1 MANGLS
7 MVNPADI
14 ETLTVLKDASAT
26 AIYGS
31 RASNGVIII
40 TTKKGKNGQAPSVS
54 YNGSVSFSKT
64 QKRYDV
70 LSGDEYRAY
79 ANQLWGDKLPAD
91 LGTANTDWQD
101 QIFRTAV
108 STDHHVSIN
117 GGFKNLPYRVSLGYT
132 DDNGIVK
139 TSNFRRFTAS
149 VNLRTVPAGCVLP
162 AAGSRGRSDAPRA
175 RPAVEAFRRRFGKG
189 GSMNA
194 SKPAPSSQP
203 ASSAQTTSRPVRS
216 VTDVTSTA
224 TMKTVLSTIWAKAG
238 GKYALIVIGAWL
250 LVSALS
256 LVWTP
261 YSLLDTNG
269 FNAWASPS
277 AAHPLGT
284 DGTGADVLSWLM
296 AGSRTNLMIAVLTVI
311 VAAAIGLLLVA
322 AMVSRSGAL
331 ASTSVVVVDALISIP
346 TVLIALILSV
356 PFGAS
361 AAVVIAACGCA
372 YGLNL
377 ARILRP
383 SALLAAR
390 SAYVESALWSGA
402 SSVRV
407 FFTHI
412 VPNTLPVLC
421 VQLSM
426 SAGTS
431 LLAEAGLTYLGV
443 GVGAGVPSWGH
454 SLSTSVKFISVYPM
468 AVLWPGLVVTMV
480 VVALNLFG
488 DALRD
493 AIDPL
498 TNPALREAA

>member
-1 MANGLS
+1 MNAS
-7 MVNPADI
+7 KPAPSSQPASSAQTTSRPVRSVTDV
-14 ETLTVLKDASAT
+14 TSTATMKTVLSTIWAKAGGKYALIVIGAWLLVSALSLVWT
-26 AIYGS
+26 PYS
-31 RASNGVIII
+31 LLNTNGF
-40 TTKKGKNGQAPSVS
+40 NA
-54 YNGSVSFSKT
+54 
-64 QKRYDV
+64 
-70 LSGDEYRAY
+70 
-79 ANQLWGDKLPAD
+79 W
-91 LGTANTDWQD
+91 
-101 QIFRTAV
+101 
-108 STDHHVSIN
+108 
-117 GGFKNLPYRVSLGYT
+117 
-132 DDNGIVK
+132 
-139 TSNFRRFTAS
+139 
-149 VNLRTVPAGCVLP
+149 
-162 AAGSRGRSDAPRA
+162 
-175 RPAVEAFRRRFGKG
+175 KG

-261 YSLLDTNG
+261 YSLLNTNG

>member
-1 MANGLS
+1 M
-7 MVNPADI
+7 
-14 ETLTVLKDASAT
+14 
-26 AIYGS
+26 
-31 RASNGVIII
+31 
-40 TTKKGKNGQAPSVS
+40 
-54 YNGSVSFSKT
+54 
-64 QKRYDV
+64 
-70 LSGDEYRAY
+70 
-79 ANQLWGDKLPAD
+79 
-91 LGTANTDWQD
+91 
-101 QIFRTAV
+101 
-108 STDHHVSIN
+108 
-117 GGFKNLPYRVSLGYT
+117 
-132 DDNGIVK
+132 
-139 TSNFRRFTAS
+139 
-149 VNLRTVPAGCVLP
+149 
-162 AAGSRGRSDAPRA
+162 
-175 RPAVEAFRRRFGKG
+175 
-189 GSMNA
+189 
-194 SKPAPSSQP
+194 
-203 ASSAQTTSRPVRS
+203 RS

-269 FNAWASPS
+269 FNAWASP
-277 AAHPLGT
+277 
-284 DGTGADVLSWLM
+284 
-296 AGSRTNLMIAVLTVI
+296 
-311 VAAAIGLLLVA
+311 IGLLLVA

-331 ASTSVVVVDALISIP
+331 ACTSVGVADALISIP

-402 SSVRV
+402 SSVSV

-454 SLSTSVKFISVYPM
+454 SLSTSVKFISIYPM

-493 AIDPL
+493 ALDPL

>member
-1 MANGLS
+1 
-7 MVNPADI
+7 
-14 ETLTVLKDASAT
+14 
-26 AIYGS
+26 
-31 RASNGVIII
+31 
-40 TTKKGKNGQAPSVS
+40 
-54 YNGSVSFSKT
+54 
-64 QKRYDV
+64 
-70 LSGDEYRAY
+70 
-79 ANQLWGDKLPAD
+79 
-91 LGTANTDWQD
+91 
-101 QIFRTAV
+101 
-108 STDHHVSIN
+108 
-117 GGFKNLPYRVSLGYT
+117 
-132 DDNGIVK
+132 
-139 TSNFRRFTAS
+139 
-149 VNLRTVPAGCVLP
+149 
-162 AAGSRGRSDAPRA
+162 
-175 RPAVEAFRRRFGKG
+175 
-189 GSMNA
+189 MNA

-250 LVSALS
+250 LVSVLS

-277 AAHPLGT
+277 AAHLLGT

-331 ASTSVVVVDALISIP
+331 ASTSVVVVDALM
-346 TVLIALILSV
+346 
-356 PFGAS
+356 
-361 AAVVIAACGCA
+361 VIAACGCA

>member
-1 MANGLS
+1 MS
-7 MVNPADI
+7 
-14 ETLTVLKDASAT
+14 
-26 AIYGS
+26 
-31 RASNGVIII
+31 
-40 TTKKGKNGQAPSVS
+40 TTGAVVS
-54 YNGSVSFSKT
+54 S
-64 QKRYDV
+64 
-70 LSGDEYRAY
+70 
-79 ANQLWGDKLPAD
+79 
-91 LGTANTDWQD
+91 
-101 QIFRTAV
+101 
-108 STDHHVSIN
+108 
-117 GGFKNLPYRVSLGYT
+117 
-132 DDNGIVK
+132 
-139 TSNFRRFTAS
+139 
-149 VNLRTVPAGCVLP
+149 
-162 AAGSRGRSDAPRA
+162 
-175 RPAVEAFRRRFGKG
+175 
-189 GSMNA
+189 
-194 SKPAPSSQP
+194 
-203 ASSAQTTSRPVRS
+203 
-216 VTDVTSTA
+216 
-224 TMKTVLSTIWAKAG
+224 IWAKASG
-238 GKYALIVIGAWL
+238 RYATIVIGLWL
-250 LVSALS
+250 LTAAVS

-261 YSLLDTNG
+261 YSLLDTDG

-296 AGSRTNLMIAVLTVI
+296 AGSRTNLMIAVLTVV

-331 ASTSVVVVDALISIP
+331 ASTSVVADALISIP